1 MFRTLGENQKPAIIH
16 PCVSPSALIAVFD
29 QQCPG
34 IDLFQ
39 FNSTG
44 VHCGKITAASIKLV
58 IVLKAIK
65 DQKKT
70 FHCLLVKL
78 YYPDY

>member
-1 MFRTLGENQKPAIIH
+1 MFRTLGENQKLAIIQL
-16 PCVSPSALIAVFD
+16 CVGPSALIAVFD

-44 VHCGKITAASIKLV
+44 VYCGKITVASIKLV
-58 IVLKAIK
+58 IALKEIK
-65 DQKKT
+65 G
-70 FHCLLVKL
+70 
-78 YYPDY
+78 